1 MTKNE
6 LKKTAVFSTKIKGI
20 PNFSCFYVFS
30 LPDVANVLWYQL
42 VGMRKQSKASHLSE
56 DIAVIRSNIPHKIA

>member
-1 MTKNE
+1 MTKKQ
-6 LKKTAVFSTKIKGI
+6 LKKTAVFSTKITGI

-56 DIAVIRSNIPHKIA
+56 GIAVIRGNVPHKMA